1 MMRGAVVGASVA
13 GWTLA
18 FLASSRSGQGQR
30 HCHRLMEAEDSS
42 NEGEQGL
49 AGPAQA
55 PCLLAACRARRAQ
68 KRWQQG
74 APHKTVVEGFSAG
87 PGVAAG
93 GADAGISEVAAVVQP
108 TGLTSPQTA
117 HAAAHGASDGSVGA
131 AAAAGTEGCT
141 RRVDWPA
148 LVQARGPCSPGI
160 PLSRSAQRVLPA
172 LLPATN
178 VESLL
183 Q

>member
-1 MMRGAVVGASVA
+1 MMRAAVVGASVA

-18 FLASSRSGQGQR
+18 VLASSRSGQGQR
-30 HCHRLMEAEDSS
+30 HRRRLLEAEDSS

-55 PCLLAACRARRAQ
+55 PCLLSARRARRAQ
-68 KRWQQG
+68 KRRQQG
-74 APHKTVVEGFSAG
+74 APHETVVEGFSAG

-108 TGLTSPQTA
+108 TGLSFPQTA
-117 HAAAHGASDGSVGA
+117 HAAAHGASGGSVG
-131 AAAAGTEGCT
+131 AAAAGTEGCM

-178 VESLL
+178 VDSLL